1 MKRGKI
7 LHIFKNTLLDGR
19 SAARYAKIAD
29 VETSEK
35 WGSVKGAS
43 EKIRLDEVDEDQKI
57 EVDEV
62 DQKFAV
68 DEVK

>member
-43 EKIRLDEVDEDQKI
+43 EKIRLDEVDED
-57 EVDEV
+57 
-62 DQKFAV
+62 
-68 DEVK
+68 